1 MKKFT
6 LAMLTG
12 LLLALLAC
20 GGSQDAED
28 ANTTPDETTETA
40 DTVEDVSQD
49 DQTDPV
55 ETPDEDYGYQTR
67 GLSASGDL
75 FSGAITID
83 TTDLENTFLIDWCEG
98 SEVVQQGVG
107 MDFGDGLVAI
117 GSEGPVVEICR
128 KTDVGFTG
136 FFFNGADEL
145 GVEIISKGYSDE
157 PYPEPADIAVL
168 QPWPGSPVF
177 EVSGT
182 NPDGSEYTGVLHTQ
196 PMGAGGAMILVYDD
210 DGDQRQGGG
219 VLLDDG
225 TIVAA
230 FSPIGVIVYE
240 PIEEDVWRGEWY
252 TPDSEALGVEWI
264 TTL

>member
-1 MKKFT
+1 MRKYII
-6 LAMLTG
+6 
-12 LLLALLAC
+12 LLAGFLLILLAC
-20 GGSQDAED
+20 GVGQDAAD
-28 ANTTPDETTETA
+28 ANSTPDESAETENPA
-40 DTVEDVSQD
+40 EDGSSDEQF
-49 DQTDPV
+49 DPV

-67 GLSASGDL
+67 GLSASGES
-75 FSGAITID
+75 FSGAITIE
-83 TTDLENTFLIDWCEG
+83 TTDLENTYLIDWCEG
-98 SEVVQQGVG
+98 PEVVQQGVG

-145 GVEIISKGYSDE
+145 GVEIISEGYSDQ
-157 PYPEPADIAVL
+157 PLPEPSDIAVL

-182 NPDGSEYTGVLHTQ
+182 NPDGSDYTGVLHTQ
-196 PMGAGGAMILVYDD
+196 PMGAGGAMILVGD
-210 DGDQRQGGG
+210 DGDQRRGGG
-219 VLLDDG
+219 VMLDDG

-240 PIEEDVWRGEWY
+240 QIDEDVWRGEWY
-252 TPDSEALGVEWI
+252 SPNIDALGVEWI